1 MKYKVEIT
9 DVPAQHIAVS
19 RFTINRD
26 EIGAGGMPSRIGP
39 AFGAVMQYVSSHGL
53 AVTGPP
59 ITRYE
64 MHDGTFDVS
73 AGFPVAHED
82 ASTGQV
88 AATHEPAT
96 AGPEADEVTVIDLPA
111 THVAK
116 TLHVGRYDTLADAYD
131 AIHHAMEEAGQTL
144 DESVM
149 WERYY
154 DDPSVPPET
163 HRTEVYWPLVG

>member
-19 RFTINRD
+19 RFTINRE
-26 EIGAGGMPSRIGP
+26 EIGAGGMANRIGP
-39 AFGAVMQYVSSHGL
+39 AFGAVMQYASSHGL

-64 MHDGTFDVS
+64 MHNGTFDVS
-73 AGFPVAHED
+73 AGFPVADMGAGAEHE
-82 ASTGQV
+82 T
-88 AATHEPAT
+88 AT

-131 AIHHAMEEAGQTL
+131 AIHHAMDEAGQKL